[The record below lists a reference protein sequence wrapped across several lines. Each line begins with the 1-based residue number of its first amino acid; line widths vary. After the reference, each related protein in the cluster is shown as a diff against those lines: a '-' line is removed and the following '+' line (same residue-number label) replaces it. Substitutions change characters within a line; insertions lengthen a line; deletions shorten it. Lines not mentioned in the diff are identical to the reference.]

1 MPDALRENMA
11 LMLPPQMQN
20 GLDKLPR
27 NHLFAHFENT
37 SNNFMQSKP
46 MEMEKFPHISMMDT
60 SGSKF
65 NLYPN
70 KSEGKGVG
78 TNVFDTSV
86 WSQQKTVV
94 KSVKEL
100 NKRDKRKNS
109 EKGSPD
115 KNKRIKHLHPNRIL
129 KKTSRKHMK
138 SKGESVTTEYRK
150 KLFKLCITETL
161 KC

>member
-27 NHLFAHFENT
+27 NHLFTHFENT
-37 SNNFMQSKP
+37 SNFMQSKP

-115 KNKRIKHLHPNRIL
+115 KSKRIKRLHPNRII
-129 KKTSRKHMK
+129 KKASRKHMK

-150 KLFKLCITETL
+150 
-161 KC
+161 